1 MKDKL
6 LKLSVMLQIL
16 KNENGQDMI
25 EYALVAALIGFVA
38 TAGLSSVA
46 AAINLAFT
54 HIGTKM
60 TTYVT

>member
-6 LKLSVMLQIL
+6 LKLSVMFRIL
-16 KNENGQDMI
+16 KDENGQDMI
-25 EYALVAALIGFVA
+25 EYALVVALIGFVA

-46 AAINLAFT
+46 AAVNLAFT